1 MNEFL
6 ASFGV
11 SSHKE
16 LLEFIRDNPT
26 DEKVIEL
33 KELLH
38 SLGIAISFGAGEKN
52 E

>member
-1 MNEFL
+1 MNELL

-11 SSHKE
+11 SSHRE
-16 LLEFIRDNPT
+16 LLEFVRNKPT

-38 SLGIAISFGAGEKN
+38 SLGIAISSDEGEEN

>member
-1 MNEFL
+1 MNELL

-16 LLEFIRDNPT
+16 LLEFVRDNPT

-33 KELLH
+33 KEFLH
-38 SLGIAISFGAGEKN
+38 LFGVSILSDAGEEN